1 MHLKSSSHC
10 LEPFNIPRWGKGAVN
25 CIGIKFVCCGMH
37 GGHDKDIYLF
47 MKPSLAFNF
56 NVWSLTIR
64 KKKHPKKPPEDG
76 WTQNRTS
83 KKQFRN
89 SAQALIMDKTSN

>member
-64 KKKHPKKPPEDG
+64 KKKPKKTTTRRRLDTESYFEK
-76 WTQNRTS
+76 TVQKQRTS
-83 KKQFRN
+83 TYYGQN
-89 SAQALIMDKTSN
+89 I